1 MENQKLLKALI
12 GQMIDSLDSIQD
24 PAKKVEASRQAFES
38 VVQYISIYG
47 KEDVVANEESEE
59 AQEVEKA
66 KAKETTSKSNKG
78 KGKGK
83 NAAAVA
89 PSNPPEEENEAPED
103 EDLSTP
109 QTDNVAYV
117 TEDGKL
123 EYVEGFA
130 ESSNIGEE
138 HLAWFKMVVEAVIE
152 QQGLDILNSHISQMS
167 SEMFNS
173 IEELNEKMVTIFIS
187 YLAKML
193 G

>member
-12 GQMIDSLDSIQD
+12 GQMTDSLDSIQD
-24 PAKKVEASRQAFES
+24 PAKKVEACRQTFES

-47 KEDVVANEESEE
+47 KEDLATNEEPENAE
-59 AQEVEKA
+59 QTKT
-66 KAKETTSKSNKG
+66 KESTTKSNKG
-78 KGKGK
+78 K
-83 NAAAVA
+83 NTTVA
-89 PSNPPEEENEAPED
+89 PSNPPEEANDSSEN

-109 QTDNVAYV
+109 QTDGVAFI

-123 EYVEGFA
+123 EYVEGFV
-130 ESSNIGEE
+130 ESSKISAD
-138 HLAWFKMVVEAVIE
+138 HLEWFKTIVEAIIE

-187 YLAKML
+187 YLAKMI